1 MLELRVVL
9 HLILAEHLD
18 LPDVVVVVP
27 PPPPLPLPPLLL
39 TVGPPA
45 PVNPRVLL
53 PLARPRTGGLVA
65 VVEGGGVLQLL
76 LLLLLLLGGVVDPP
90 ALHLSPGRHLRLDV
104 CVLQDG
110 DPGGLRAG
118 ARPASLLLVVVSQVE
133 PGVVVILPG
142 QVGSL

>member
-9 HLILAEHLD
+9 HLILTEHLD

-27 PPPPLPLPPLLL
+27 PPPLPPLLL

-65 VVEGGGVLQLL
+65 VVEGGGVLQLLL

>member
-9 HLILAEHLD
+9 HLILTEHLD

-27 PPPPLPLPPLLL
+27 PPPLPPLLL

-45 PVNPRVLL
+45 PVNPRMLL

-65 VVEGGGVLQLL
+65 VVEGGGVLQLLL